1 MGYSILKLFKVVA
14 MTTSHWLRSH
24 QFKNP
29 DIDTDVVIVGGGYV
43 GLSTAYWISELQPSL
58 KIVVLERS
66 HLGAGASGRNAG
78 FLTKGSATFYKT
90 LTQHWGSEKARL
102 LYEFGEESVLLAH
115 QKILKSS
122 PEIKFEKTTSLTLFQ
137 SDKQKQDWGNGTF
150 NPESFGFNWK
160 SSNELPTSLQNSFF
174 GAYENENE
182 FRVNPIQVLKS
193 LRMSLE
199 ARKVQI
205 IENLSA
211 FELTPHG
218 VSTEYNSIKCKQV
231 VLALN
236 GYFPQFNPEFKKW
249 IKPCRAQMLAVE
261 LEDEINSNSLHYDSP
276 ERVYWRKDS
285 EKTLLIGGKRMLD
298 EKAEEGDFEKLSPI
312 IQSGLEAYLRDQLK
326 VRYKVLHRW
335 SGIMGFTEHELPI
348 LTKIN
353 APLETFAI
361 GGFSGHGMG
370 FGFKSAMEMAELVIG
385 KKTHSFFD
393 KFKDVKI
400 KL

>member
-1 MGYSILKLFKVVA
+1 
-14 MTTSHWLRSH
+14 
-24 QFKNP
+24 
-29 DIDTDVVIVGGGYV
+29 
-43 GLSTAYWISELQPSL
+43 
-58 KIVVLERS
+58 
-66 HLGAGASGRNAG
+66 
-78 FLTKGSATFYKT
+78 
-90 LTQHWGSEKARL
+90 
-102 LYEFGEESVLLAH
+102 
-115 QKILKSS
+115 
-122 PEIKFEKTTSLTLFQ
+122 
-137 SDKQKQDWGNGTF
+137 
-150 NPESFGFNWK
+150 
-160 SSNELPTSLQNSFF
+160 
-174 GAYENENE
+174 
-182 FRVNPIQVLKS
+182 
-193 LRMSLE
+193 
-199 ARKVQI
+199 
-205 IENLSA
+205 
-211 FELTPHG
+211 
-218 VSTEYNSIKCKQV
+218 
-231 VLALN
+231 
-236 GYFPQFNPEFKKW
+236 
-249 IKPCRAQMLAVE
+249 MLAVE